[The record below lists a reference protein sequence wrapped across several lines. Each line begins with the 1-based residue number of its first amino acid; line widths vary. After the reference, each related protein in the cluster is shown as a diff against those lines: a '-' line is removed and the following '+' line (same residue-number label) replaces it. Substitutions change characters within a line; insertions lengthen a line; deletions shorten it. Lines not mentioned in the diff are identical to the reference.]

1 MDYERLLAEIDDH
14 IQKAVTNSTYTMSP
28 PTRSIYAP
36 ENLDP
41 KIKVVVPVT
50 APVRAL
56 MPRVQGFGQV
66 ATWRKLT
73 SGLNPLAFAPGGVG
87 PVGTGTPLGFADA
100 GQPNQTTQ
108 TYSLATASY
117 KNLGRDVEIG
127 RQALA
132 SNRGGNLED
141 MRQDQEMVKT
151 IEVLQGE
158 DNMILNGSVANNALE
173 FDGLNAWIQTNSGS
187 LAATGYETPSG
198 IASYCRNLYMW
209 GAENPQV
216 FVANPRQGQALAD
229 ALQGTGSIQRIVV
242 DQQGAATGGIAL
254 DKIVNP
260 VTGTLIKFQPSRYT
274 QSWGYL
280 LTITDISGQNWLEME
295 DLDPMSVYDVPTANH
310 SLVSRVYETSV
321 LKVIAE
327 QFQYKVGNYSL
338 T

>member
-1 MDYERLLAEIDDH
+1 MDFERLLAELDDR
-14 IQKAVTNSTYTMSP
+14 IQKAVTNTTYTMSP

-50 APVRAL
+50 SPVRNL
-56 MPRVQGFGQV
+56 LPRVNGFGQV

-73 SGLNPLAFAPGGVG
+73 SALNPLAFGPGGQ
-87 PVGTGTPLGFADA
+87 PTGTGTSMGFADA

-108 TYSLATASY
+108 TYVLATAPY

-141 MRQDQEMVKT
+141 MREDQEMIKT

-158 DNMILNGSVANNALE
+158 DNMLMNGSASVNPLE
-173 FDGLNAWIQTNSGS
+173 FDGFQAWFTTNSGT
-187 LAATGYETPSG
+187 AVGYETASG
-198 IASYCRNLYMW
+198 IATYCRTVYMQ
-209 GAENPQV
+209 GAENPQY

-229 ALQGTGSIQRIVV
+229 NLQGTGSIQRIVV
-242 DQQGAATGGIAL
+242 DEQGNATGGVRM

-260 VTGTLIKFQPSRYT
+260 VTGTLVQFVPSRYA
-274 QSWGYL
+274 QQWGYL
-280 LTITDISGQNWLEME
+280 LTVKDVTGQNWLEVE
-295 DLDPMSVYDVPTANH
+295 DLDPLSVYDVPTANH
-310 SLVSRVYETSV
+310 SLISRVYETSV
-321 LKVIAE
+321 LKVVAE
-327 QFQYKVGNYSL
+327 SFQMKTGAGSYSL

>member
-1 MDYERLLAEIDDH
+1 MEYEKLLAELDSR
-14 IQKAVTNSTYTMSP
+14 IQKAVTAGTYTMSP

-41 KIKVVVPVT
+41 KIKVVVPIT

-56 MPRVQGFGQV
+56 LPRTQGFGQV

-73 SGLNPLAFAPGGVG
+73 SKLDPGTT
-87 PVGTGTPLGFADA
+87 GTGTNMGFADA

-108 TYSLATASY
+108 TFSLVTASY

-132 SNRGGNLED
+132 ANRGGSLED
-141 MRQDQEMVKT
+141 MREDQEMIKT

-158 DNMILNGSVANNALE
+158 DNMILNGSASNNTLE
-173 FDGLNAWIQTNSGS
+173 FDGFEAWFTTNSGS
-187 LAATGYETPSG
+187 LGSSGYETASG
-198 IASYCRNLYMW
+198 IATYARTLYNA
-209 GAENPQV
+209 GAENPSH

-229 ALQGTGSIQRIVV
+229 SLQGTGSIQRIVV
-242 DQQGAATGGIAL
+242 DEQGNATGGVRM

-260 VTGTLIKFQPSRYT
+260 ITGTLIQFVPSRY
-274 QSWGYL
+274 SGAWGYL
-280 LTITDISGQNWLEME
+280 LTIKDVTGQNWIEVE
-295 DLDPMSVYDVPTANH
+295 DLDPLSVYDVPTANH
-310 SLVSRVYETSV
+310 SLISRVYETSV

-327 QFQYKVGNYSL
+327 NFQHKVGGYS
-338 T
+338 TT

>member
-1 MDYERLLAEIDDH
+1 MDYERLLSELDDR

-41 KIKVVVPVT
+41 KIKVVVPIT
-50 APVRAL
+50 APVRAIL
-56 MPRVQGFGQV
+56 PRTQGFGQV

-73 SGLNPLAFAPGGVG
+73 SKLDPTAT
-87 PVGTGTPLGFADA
+87 GTGVNMGFADA

-108 TYSLATASY
+108 TYTLATAPY

-141 MRQDQEMVKT
+141 MREDQEMIKT

-158 DNMILNGSVANNALE
+158 DNMLMNGSASNNSLE
-173 FDGLNAWIQTNSGS
+173 FDGFQAWFTTNSGGLAS
-187 LAATGYETPSG
+187 LGYETASG
-198 IASYCRNLYMW
+198 IATYARTVYNAGS
-209 GAENPQV
+209 ENPQY

-229 ALQGTGSIQRIVV
+229 NLQGTGSIQRIVV
-242 DQQGAATGGIAL
+242 DEQGNATGGVRM

-260 VTGTLIKFQPSRYT
+260 VTGTLIQFVPSRYAGN
-274 QSWGYL
+274 WGYL
-280 LTITDISGQNWLEME
+280 LTVKDVTGQNWLEAE
-295 DLDPMSVYDVPTANH
+295 DLDPLSVYDVPTANH
-310 SLVSRVYETSV
+310 SLISRVYETSV

-327 QFQYKVGNYSL
+327 NFQMKIGNYA
-338 T
+338 TT

>member
-1 MDYERLLAEIDDH
+1 MDFERLLAEVDDR
-14 IQKAVTNSTYTMSP
+14 IIKAVTNSTYTMSP

-41 KIKVVVPVT
+41 KIKVVVPIT
-50 APVRAL
+50 APVRNL
-56 MPRVQGFGQV
+56 LPRVEGFGQV

-73 SGLNPLAFAPGGVG
+73 STLNPGVG
-87 PVGTGTPLGFADA
+87 YGTGIAMGFADA

-108 TYSLATASY
+108 SYSLVTAPY

-132 SNRGGNLED
+132 SNRGGSLED
-141 MRQDQEMVKT
+141 MREDQEMVKT

-173 FDGLNAWIQTNSGS
+173 FDGLEAWITTNSGTS
-187 LAATGYETPSG
+187 AGYETSSG
-198 IASYCRNLYMW
+198 IAVYARTVYNAGS
-209 GAENPQV
+209 ENPQY

-229 ALQGTGSIQRIVV
+229 NLQGTGSIQRIVV
-242 DQQGAATGGIAL
+242 DEQGNATGGVRM

-260 VTGTLIKFQPSRYT
+260 VTGTLIQFVPSRYS
-274 QSWGYL
+274 QAWGYL
-280 LTITDISGQNWLEME
+280 LTVSDVSGQNWLEVE
-295 DLDPMSVYDVPTANH
+295 DLDPLSVYDVPTANH
-310 SLVSRVYETSV
+310 SLISRVYETSV

-327 QFQYKVGNYSL
+327 NFQMKVGGYL
-338 T
+338 TT

>member
-1 MDYERLLAEIDDH
+1 MDFERLLAELDDRV
-14 IQKAVTNSTYTMSP
+14 QKAVTNSTYTMSP

-41 KIKVVVPVT
+41 KIKVVVPIT

-56 MPRVQGFGQV
+56 MPRTNGFGQV

-73 SGLNPLAFAPGGVG
+73 STLNPGVG
-87 PVGTGTPLGFADA
+87 YGTGTAMGFADA

-108 TYSLATASY
+108 TFVLATAPY

-141 MRQDQEMVKT
+141 LREDQEMIKT

-158 DNMILNGSVANNALE
+158 DNMLLNGSVANNALE
-173 FDGLNAWIQTNSGS
+173 FDGLEAWIATNSGTLS
-187 LAATGYETPSG
+187 STGYETASG
-198 IASYCRNLYMW
+198 IATYCRTVYNA
-209 GAENPQV
+209 GSENPQY

-229 ALQGTGSIQRIVV
+229 NLQGTGSIQRIVV
-242 DQQGAATGGIAL
+242 DEQGNATGGVRM

-260 VTGTLIKFQPSRYT
+260 VTGTLVQFVPSRYS

-280 LTITDISGQNWLEME
+280 LTVTDVTGQNWLEVE
-295 DLDPMSVYDVPTANH
+295 DLDPLSVYDVPTANH

-327 QFQYKVGNYSL
+327 NFQMKIGNYS
-338 T
+338 TT